1 MHGGHRSDDEPMAEM
16 NMIPLIDIALTLL
29 IIMMVTTAFIQK
41 PGFSLNLPKAAQ
53 REGTPE
59 TQKDLIVGVDKEGS
73 FYMDGQQKTLP
84 DIGNKLK
91 AAAQA
96 NPEVRV
102 LVKGDRDVAYGR
114 ITDIMN
120 VVREAR
126 IFHVV
131 LPTDPKLDSAAAPAT
146 R

>member
-1 MHGGHRSDDEPMAEM
+1 MAEM

-41 PGFSLNLPKAAQ
+41 PGFNLNLPKAAK

-59 TQKDLIVGVDKEGS
+59 TSKDIIVGVNRSGE
-73 FYMDGQQKTLP
+73 FYMDGQSKTLAE
-84 DIGNKLK
+84 IQGRLK
-91 AAAQA
+91 AAYQV
-96 NPEVRV
+96 NHEVRV

-114 ITDIMN
+114 ITDIMDA
-120 VVREAR
+120 VREAQ

-131 LPTDPKLDSAAAPAT
+131 LPTDPKFDAPAAST
-146 R
+146 PR

>member
-1 MHGGHRSDDEPMAEM
+1 MPAT
-16 NMIPLIDIALTLL
+16 LIAS
-29 IIMMVTTAFIQK
+29 AHA
-41 PGFSLNLPKAAQ
+41 NLPKAAQ

-59 TQKDLIVGVDKEGS
+59 TAKDLIVGVDRSGQ
-73 FYMDGQQKTLP
+73 FFMDGQKKTLP
-84 DIGNKLK
+84 EIEGKLK

-126 IFHVV
+126 IVHVV
-131 LPTDPKLDSAAAPAT
+131 LPTDPKLDAPAT
-146 R
+146 ATTR